1 MLDGLV
7 RRSGPSVRYDY
18 PRKAEMREAAI
29 AMGKTLAKEGVEV
42 RMLASSPPRGWPE
55 LTRSSS
61 RRARVLRA
69 RAGAP
74 PTHAPTK

>member
-1 MLDGLV
+1 MA
-7 RRSGPSVRYDY
+7 

-55 LTRSSS
+55 LTRLAQQVVTPKTSEPN
-61 RRARVLRA
+61 LP
-69 RAGAP
+69 GME
-74 PTHAPTK
+74 